1 MAKLLFKVRQ
11 YGIEY
16 FFAEIINVHTTIS
29 SEKNLAAKL
38 Q

>member
-1 MAKLLFKVRQ
+1 MAKLLFKVHQ

-16 FFAEIINVHTTIS
+16 FFAEIISIHTTVS

-38 Q
+38 